1 MADIN
6 PLEMSDEDFAKL
18 NGPPVVE
25 DQTTTTT
32 TATTTDTTTDGAVT
46 EQTSEVVEENTTT
59 TEDTTTAT
67 TTDTEVVDDKT
78 DDKTGEKEAGAEGGA
93 DAGAEGTKGAG
104 SEQQTGKTEGD
115 GKVETENKEKKP
127 EETQTAPPNYKEL
140 YEKMMQ
146 PIKANGKQIELRN
159 PEELIQLAQQGADYT
174 RKLQALAPYRKIGMM
189 LENNGLLDEGKLSF
203 LIDLERGDP
212 EALKKFIKDKNIN
225 VLDIDTES
233 DHAYTPGNHEVSD
246 PEVAFKTT
254 MKELGST
261 VEGQATIN
269 EIHNA
274 WDDTSKEALWN
285 SPELMTVIHQ
295 QREAGL
301 YAKISTEIDRR
312 KTLGSIPA
320 NTPFLQA
327 YKLVGD
333 EWAQKA
339 IETQRAEEEKARVLA
354 TRAATPKTTVE
365 NDDKASAASATKT
378 TAKTAKTVVNPLSMS
393 DEEFMK
399 QANLLE
405 GRI

>member
-1 MADIN
+1 
-6 PLEMSDEDFAKL
+6 
-18 NGPPVVE
+18 
-25 DQTTTTT
+25 
-32 TATTTDTTTDGAVT
+32 
-46 EQTSEVVEENTTT
+46 
-59 TEDTTTAT
+59 
-67 TTDTEVVDDKT
+67 
-78 DDKTGEKEAGAEGGA
+78 
-93 DAGAEGTKGAG
+93 
-104 SEQQTGKTEGD
+104 
-115 GKVETENKEKKP
+115 
-127 EETQTAPPNYKEL
+127 
-140 YEKMMQ
+140 
-146 PIKANGKQIELRN
+146 
-159 PEELIQLAQQGADYT
+159 
-174 RKLQALAPYRKIGMM
+174 
-189 LENNGLLDEGKLSF
+189 
-203 LIDLERGDP
+203 
-212 EALKKFIKDKNIN
+212 
-225 VLDIDTES
+225 
-233 DHAYTPGNHEVSD
+233 
-246 PEVAFKTT
+246 
-254 MKELGST
+254 
-261 VEGQATIN
+261 
-269 EIHNA
+269 
-274 WDDTSKEALWN
+274 
-285 SPELMTVIHQ
+285 VIHQ